1 VSHVRPSFLGRN
13 EAASWPLALNRA
25 SPFAQKSWI
34 PWRNWF
40 ITLALAGRDIA
51 TEVRAFAQRNAGKA
65 TRMSVGDVL
74 ERSESV

>member
-1 VSHVRPSFLGRN
+1 LQ
-13 EAASWPLALNRA
+13 LADA
-25 SPFAQKSWI
+25 V
-34 PWRNWF
+34 
-40 ITLALAGRDIA
+40 TLALAGRDIA